1 LCFVATTKT
10 PETSSVTGTTSITNT
25 TITEPP
31 PSPSEFW
38 IGSSSRQMYNI
49 SYLFLEKTN
58 LGLILGLT
66 LGLGIPILLGT
77 VAIIVYF
84 CHKKGQ
90 SKYDAIT
97 TDKF

>member
-1 LCFVATTKT
+1 
-10 PETSSVTGTTSITNT
+10 
-25 TITEPP
+25 
-31 PSPSEFW
+31 
-38 IGSSSRQMYNI
+38 MYNI
-49 SYLFLEKTN
+49 SFLFLETTN

-66 LGLGIPILLGT
+66 LGLGIPLLIGT
-77 VAIIVYF
+77 VAGIAYF